1 MNGFAFTANGFEAA
15 RASKPHPWLRG
26 ARWDLTFVILSVV
39 VAFVPYSVYVVLGGD
54 ALHSASVKGTTAYDA
69 RVTVNLLVALLLGGP
84 HMYATFTRTLMDPDF
99 RRKRP
104 FFLISSVL
112 VPVFVVVMAT
122 ASYESY
128 VWLLSIFF
136 VVASIHAL
144 HQLVWLSEAYSR
156 KAKAARSLYSR
167 VVDYGVVLTS
177 LYPIAVYRMVEGDF
191 KIGPMEL
198 KYTQV
203 IGGWWWL
210 AYLAFAVFFV
220 MLALFITK
228 TVREYQLDCF
238 NLPKTL
244 LISITVTLMF
254 WTPAFPN
261 LDTAFQGV
269 NAWHSFQYLALT
281 WYANRLRE
289 QRSGRRIGFL
299 HLIQD
304 AWQRAQERG
313 GGAGQGTVVWARRVW
328 LSVTGG
334 LRHVDRDTGWSTF
347 YLLCMAMLPISGM
360 LILSARFFWPSV
372 HGDLPGADEAYT
384 YMGILSVLLVH
395 YVHDA
400 VLFTDESAI
409 VEGAQASTPKVATA

>member
-1 MNGFAFTANGFEAA
+1 MSSPTAIAVGSEVN
-15 RASKPHPWLRG
+15 RASSRHPWLRS
-26 ARWDLTFVILSVV
+26 ARWDLTFVILSVL
-39 VAFVPYSVYVVLGGD
+39 VAFFPYSIYIFLSGD
-54 ALHSASVKGTTAYDA
+54 ALHSASVKGTAAYNA

-99 RRKRP
+99 RRKR
-104 FFLISSVL
+104 FGFTASSIL
-112 VPVFVVVMAT
+112 VPVAVFVMAT

-136 VVASIHAL
+136 IVGSIHAL
-144 HQLVWLSEAYSR
+144 HQLVWLAEAYTR
-156 KAKAARSLYSR
+156 KAGFHSSLLSR
-167 VVDYGVVLTS
+167 LIDYGVVLTS
-177 LYPIAVYRMVEGDF
+177 LYPIALWRMVKGDF

-198 KYTQV
+198 KYSQV

-210 AYLAFAVFFV
+210 AYLSFAAFFI
-220 MLALFITK
+220 MLAAFVLK
-228 TVREYQLDCF
+228 TVTEHRAGAF

-244 LISITVTLMF
+244 VISITALLMF

-289 QRSGRRIGFL
+289 QRTGRRIGFL
-299 HLIQD
+299 HVLEDRIQHAKQAAAD
-304 AWQRAQERG
+304 SGWDNLGWRLWLGITRGLQRM
-313 GGAGQGTVVWARRVW
+313 
-328 LSVTGG
+328 
-334 LRHVDRDTGWSTF
+334 DRNTGWSTF
-347 YLLCMAMLPISGM
+347 YMLCTAMLPISGL
-360 LILSARFFWPSV
+360 LILSARMVWPNV
-372 HGDLPGADEAYT
+372 HGDLPGADEVYT

-400 VLFTDESAI
+400 VLFTDQDAI
-409 VEGAQASTPKVATA
+409 VA